1 MYIIEKVYGEPA
13 AVTAAVVAMVG
24 SGQARSATE
33 ESHLI

>member
-1 MYIIEKVYGEPA
+1 MYIIEKVYGEPT
-13 AVTAAVVAMVG
+13 AVTGAAAAMVG